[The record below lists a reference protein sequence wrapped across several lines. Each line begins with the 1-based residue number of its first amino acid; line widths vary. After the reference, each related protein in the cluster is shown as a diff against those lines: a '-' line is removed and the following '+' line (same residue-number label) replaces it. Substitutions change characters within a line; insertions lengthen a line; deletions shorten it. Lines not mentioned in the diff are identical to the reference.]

1 MVQAIDADMRALKED
16 LHQEI
21 NTSGRLLEFRVK
33 YTKGEVF
40 SPAFYTH
47 THGYRMCVR
56 VNPNRYGDGEG
67 THVSIFMYMMRGSF
81 DDYLNWPFRGE
92 ITIQLVNQAGGHN
105 HIEKI
110 IYYNDEIPD
119 MYKSRVT
126 GSERA
131 TSGWGFHQVLAHSH
145 LGYNPAKKTQ
155 YLKNNHL
162 IVRVV

>member
-1 MVQAIDADMRALKED
+1 
-16 LHQEI
+16 
-21 NTSGRLLEFRVK
+21 
-33 YTKGEVF
+33 
-40 SPAFYTH
+40 
-47 THGYRMCVR
+47 MCVR
-56 VNPNRYGDGEG
+56 VNPNGYGDGKG
-67 THVSIFMYMMRGSF
+67 THVSIFMYMMRGPF
-81 DDYLNWPFRGE
+81 DNYLKWPFRGE
-92 ITIQLVNQAGGHN
+92 ITIKLVNQAGGHN
-105 HIEKI
+105 HIEKV